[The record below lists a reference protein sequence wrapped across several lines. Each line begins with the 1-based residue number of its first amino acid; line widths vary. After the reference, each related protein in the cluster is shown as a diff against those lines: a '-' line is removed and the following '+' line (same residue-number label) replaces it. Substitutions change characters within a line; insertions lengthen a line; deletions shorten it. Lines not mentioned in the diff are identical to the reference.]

1 MIRIEINTKERLI
14 RIDTGLRALNAW
26 DESKHKRDK
35 DGKFA
40 ESGADRAHFDKGS
53 AKTADILGKEYTGV
67 KGQAAVDLLMKEKQG
82 YVKDAF
88 MRKDI
93 GGISLIWGNDDMGL
107 QHIVKRRKETKQPLG
122 KLLSSLTEV
131 IEKGEIYQDEKK
143 DFIIRHKGKKV
154 IVEPKLFKSRIQFV
168 MTAYYEK

>member
-14 RIDTGLRALNAW
+14 RIDTGIYALNAW
-26 DESKHKRDK
+26 EESKHKRDK

-40 ESGADRAHFDKGS
+40 KQSGISGKGS
-53 AKTADILGKEYTGV
+53 AKIADILGKEYTGV

-88 MRKDI
+88 IRKDI

-107 QHIVKRRKETKQPLG
+107 QHIIKRRKETKQPLG

-131 IEKGEIYQDEKK
+131 IEKGELTFAKK
-143 DFIIRHKGKKV
+143 GRFEINFKQKKAII
-154 IVEPKLFKSRIQFV
+154 EPKMNGEEFQFV
-168 MTAYYEK
+168 FTAYHT

>member
-26 DESKHKRDK
+26 EESKHKRDK

-40 ESGADRAHFDKGS
+40 KQSGISDKGS
-53 AKTADILGKEYTGV
+53 AKIADILGKEYTGV

-93 GGISLIWGNDDMGL
+93 GGI
-107 QHIVKRRKETKQPLG
+107 KTPLCA
-122 KLLSSLTEV
+122 KT
-131 IEKGEIYQDEKK
+131 
-143 DFIIRHKGKKV
+143 
-154 IVEPKLFKSRIQFV
+154 
-168 MTAYYEK
+168 

>member
-131 IEKGEIYQDEKK
+131 IEKGELTFAKK
-143 DFIIRHKGKKV
+143 GRFEINFKQKKAII
-154 IVEPKLFKSRIQFV
+154 EPKMNGEEFQFV
-168 MTAYYEK
+168 FTAYHT